1 MVNWVHLSSPTSY
14 YKKIMIHKPFLYFD
28 FIVLQCMI
36 LPQANYIMD
45 EIWKSCIM
53 DDNQTLSYLFEVGT

>member
-1 MVNWVHLSSPTSY
+1 
-14 YKKIMIHKPFLYFD
+14 
-28 FIVLQCMI
+28 MI